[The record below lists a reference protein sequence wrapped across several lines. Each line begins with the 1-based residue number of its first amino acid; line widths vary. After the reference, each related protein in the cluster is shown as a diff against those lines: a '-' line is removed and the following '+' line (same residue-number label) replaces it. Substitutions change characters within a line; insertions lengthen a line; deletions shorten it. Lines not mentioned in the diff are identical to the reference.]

1 MQTFC
6 ISKKMRGLVLFS
18 VIVSTIFVLF
28 GGTFRRELSFIIA
41 ILSWGFFL
49 FQTYKIEIIDDKII
63 RFKKI
68 IRTIEV
74 KTEDII
80 LLSEHWKYD
89 IIHHKGGKVYIDPFT
104 NNLHKL
110 KSTLKI
116 LNPKIDFKD
125 SVLDNPIKTGSP
137 LELFLSI
144 ILALIFMGVALYYMI
159 TKLF

>member
-1 MQTFC
+1 
-6 ISKKMRGLVLFS
+6 MRGLVLFS
-18 VIVSTIFVLF
+18 AVVSTIFVLF
-28 GGTFRRELSFIIA
+28 GGTFRRELFFIVA

-49 FQTYKIEIIDDKII
+49 FQTYKIEIIDDKIVQF
-63 RFKKI
+63 RKI

-80 LLSEHWKYD
+80 FLSEHWKYD
-89 IIHHKGGKVYIDPFT
+89 IIHYKGGKVYIDPFT
-104 NNLHKL
+104 DNLHRL
-110 KSTLKI
+110 KSTLKD

-125 SVLDNPIKTGSP
+125 SVLENPIKTGSP
-137 LELFLSI
+137 FGLFLSI